1 MYRSLSLRVKE
12 SDRMGKKQD
21 ESFWSRAI
29 RYRLGGQVHWIQ
41 AGKAWE
47 DDETW
52 RDGTLLAYDGETAT
66 VAFHSPFES
75 GGDTDPDSEG
85 TGAEF
90 DGEFARAA
98 FDLEEAAV
106 ENLPLGGQV
115 WVTDRWN
122 VLAFPDEK
130 GNAFA
135 LRPEREMEGTLFARI
150 GVSHLRFLLARAVEE
165 PVEEQHDSDELAY
178 GTVTG
183 LDDVTRFSIIPMED
197 AVYAAEIIEIVNS
210 CSTWGEVREM
220 ATAEHLDALL
230 GRAGYGSVDEYIQ
243 DLSVGRP
250 IPGAAEYGAEMFA
263 ELGHTEPPK
272 DDEPFDPNDIE
283 GYQTADFPPATEYI
297 QEEFLPKD
305 LADEFGF
312 RFETTFNGTFLQLPP
327 ESGPPIV
334 AAMEKLGYRCTER
347 SDLFRTE
354 IMRFDWMG

>member
-1 MYRSLSLRVKE
+1 MDADSP
-12 SDRMGKKQD
+12 
-21 ESFWSRAI
+21 
-29 RYRLGGQVHWIQ
+29 
-41 AGKAWE
+41 
-47 DDETW
+47 
-52 RDGTLLAYDGETAT
+52 GT
-66 VAFHSPFES
+66 VPK
-75 GGDTDPDSEG
+75 
-85 TGAEF
+85 F

-122 VLAFPDEK
+122 VLAFPDEQ
-130 GNAFA
+130 GNALA
-135 LRPEREMEGTLFARI
+135 LRPERDMEGTLFARI
-150 GVSHLRFLLARAVEE
+150 GESHLRFLLGRAVEE
-165 PVEEQHDSDELAY
+165 SLEEQDDSVELAF

-272 DDEPFDPNDIE
+272 DDIPFDPNDIE
-283 GYQTADFPPATEYI
+283 GYQTADFPPATEYV

-305 LADEFGF
+305 LADKFGF

-334 AAMEKLGYRCTER
+334 TAMEKLGYRCTER